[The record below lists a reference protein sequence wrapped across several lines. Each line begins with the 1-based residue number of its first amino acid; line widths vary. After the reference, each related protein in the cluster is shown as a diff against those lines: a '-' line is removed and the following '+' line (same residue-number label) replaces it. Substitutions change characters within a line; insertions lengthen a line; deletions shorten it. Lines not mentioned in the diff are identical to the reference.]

1 MNPYQKL
8 QQRKRKWSPVQTTA
22 GKLNEG
28 AEEAIFRALAMRH
41 MELPV
46 GEFIEA
52 SLSEIPVL
60 SQDLLRSNI
69 KDEENHDL
77 ALGYIAN
84 ALGTDPKAEEEAL
97 RIRAAWEAHPD
108 HTVLKAL
115 VAERALFFVLLPFFR
130 FNGDAGLRT
139 VSADISRDEQVHVA
153 ANSLVCRELGLTPS
167 PSLDKLRKATI
178 NWVMTPL
185 KSSTNKYLDKKFWL
199 DSSDSLMYQ
208 GKAPELSDTKRA
220 RMPAF
225 FEHANPNLP
234 SMLEAHGLQLTS
246 LVQQLEE
253 NFPPV
258 NPHPDDSHSKIM
270 YSAGQRSVVEW
281 IQHQLNEENNG

>member
-8 QQRKRKWSPVQTTA
+8 LNRKRTWTPVQTTA

-28 AEEAIFRALAMRH
+28 AEETIYRALAIRH

-46 GEFIEA
+46 GEFIRNA
-52 SLSEIPVL
+52 IATDVPVL
-60 SQDLLRSNI
+60 ARDLLQSNI

-77 ALGYIAN
+77 ALGYVAN
-84 ALGTDPKAEEEAL
+84 ALGTDAKAEAEAL
-97 RIRAAWEAHPD
+97 KLREAWTSHPD
-108 HTVLKAL
+108 HTLLKAL
-115 VAERALFFVLLPFFR
+115 VAERAIFFVLLPFFR

-153 ANSLVCRELGLTPS
+153 ANSLVCSELGLNWS

-178 NWVMTPL
+178 NWVLEPL
-185 KSSTNKYLDKKFWL
+185 GRNTTSKYLDKKFWL
-199 DSSDSLMYQ
+199 DASDRLMYE

-234 SMLEAHGLQLTS
+234 QYA
-246 LVQQLEE
+246 
-253 NFPPV
+253 
-258 NPHPDDSHSKIM
+258 
-270 YSAGQRSVVEW
+270 
-281 IQHQLNEENNG
+281 

>member
-8 QQRKRKWSPVQTTA
+8 LNRKRKWSPVQTTA
-22 GKLNEG
+22 GKLAEG
-28 AEEAIFRALAMRH
+28 AEETIFRALAIRH

-46 GEFIEA
+46 GEFIEEALRNEVPDA
-52 SLSEIPVL
+52 SR
-60 SQDLLRSNI
+60 DLLRSNI

-84 ALGTDPKAEEEAL
+84 ALGVDETAEAEAKRL
-97 RIRAAWEAHPD
+97 RDAWQAHPD

-115 VAERALFFVLLPFFR
+115 VAERAIFFVLLPFFR

-153 ANSLVCRELGLTPS
+153 ANSLVCKELGLEIS

-185 KSSTNKYLDKKFWL
+185 KASTNKYLDKKFWL
-199 DSSDSLMYQ
+199 DASDRLMYE

-234 SMLEAHGLQLTS
+234 QYA
-246 LVQQLEE
+246 
-253 NFPPV
+253 
-258 NPHPDDSHSKIM
+258 
-270 YSAGQRSVVEW
+270 
-281 IQHQLNEENNG
+281 